1 MHRQQ
6 ALGEGHGMT
15 PITRI
20 EIWMCGY
27 VLGIVTMLIR
37 EMGM

>member
-1 MHRQQ
+1 MP
-6 ALGEGHGMT
+6 
-15 PITRI
+15 PITRL